1 MFSLIR
7 TPLMRIAKPELLMNI
22 TGSNLV
28 SRLYSSHKVETDEE
42 FDSKWES
49 YFKRFIIFS
58 FFKIFASSAF
68 SNFLNLYTDQL

>member
-7 TPLMRIAKPELLMNI
+7 VPLMRIAKPELLINA

-42 FDSKWES
+42 FDNKWES
-49 YFKRFIIFS
+49 YFKR
-58 FFKIFASSAF
+58 
-68 SNFLNLYTDQL
+68 

>member
-1 MFSLIR
+1 MFSIIR
-7 TPLMRIAKPELLMNI
+7 TPLMRIAKPELLMNL

-49 YFKRFIIFS
+49 YFKRLFTFELISQISIKLLFI
-58 FFKIFASSAF
+58 
-68 SNFLNLYTDQL
+68 